1 MNGKLDEVRIYNRAL
16 SDAEVKALYNQGT
29 TGLSCTTNTLGL
41 PLNNNGCFYDGS
53 PDWRKAILKKSGTVV
68 AEASLAGN
76 EGGFC
81 ASTLFWTT
89 PDGTPITD
97 WSSLFGAAN
106 SVAVE
111 IFIERND
118 GTTKRLGARTAKRS
132 QFDVSVTADR
142 EFPVNGPQAEA
153 TFTATP
159 SGGTGPY
166 TYSWLKVMDYAG
178 GDGYG
183 YQKWGDTDSATIE
196 LPAYGERYPS
206 YPNRLASF
214 NSLHPIDL
222 QVTDSSGQQAR
233 VQCLAAV
240 TAPALNG
247 DPALSGSGSQLQRG
261 VDVAS
266 GNYHLSATD
275 LSVSGKGPD
284 FVVTRAYNSN
294 ITKPGDWSFN
304 LDLRAWF
311 AWHSMGREI
320 TIGPREDGRDQTF
333 YRELDGTWRALNP
346 GNFDQLVSN
355 ADGSLTLYTQG
366 NLLYHFADP
375 QGEHFGRLEQIADRD
390 GNALTFG
397 HDSND
402 RLISAT
408 DAGGRLYTITRDSE
422 GRITQVADFAG
433 RFVSYTWNAD
443 DMITAARN
451 PRKLATTYGYSGTRL
466 TTITDPRGK
475 LQATIAYCAGATDC
489 KAKANTGRV
498 KSVTDG
504 AGKAWTY
511 AYTTTL
517 NAQGLHGTT
526 IKRPATNNVNNNLGF
541 VLDATRTRVLERV
554 DSLNAADPSSKIISK
569 TTFRSTTDRTR
580 IAELAL
586 AERHERPS
594 GAGTEIAYTDDGA
607 GNPTQITDA
616 LNRKT
621 TAAWTRVGD
630 QTNLTPLA
638 SVTRPGVEKP
648 TRYDEFTPSGKART
662 VQDALDHVTKREY
675 DAAGLLTKTTD
686 ALQNSTS
693 IAYDAHGRPIQVTDA
708 LGQVTKTAYDK
719 LGRVISETNARGYV
733 TRYTYDAN
741 GNVLTIT
748 DAAGGVTTHTYDNSD
763 NLISTKDP
771 RGAITSYEYDALNRK
786 IVERYT
792 VNGVGRVRKFE
803 YDAMGRL
810 AKVINE
816 KGHATTTRFDARGL
830 TLQEINPLSQ
840 TIAYTYDKNGNVL
853 TVTDAE
859 GRTIT
864 YQYDKLDRKTKMTDA
879 LGNFEQYTYNAQ
891 GLLASKRD
899 LRGKTTR
906 YEYDALGRM
915 TKVTDPDGAVTTA
928 TYDANGNLTST
939 TDRKNQPTVY
949 TYDALN
955 RLIQQ
960 TDAMGRSWTMT
971 YDKNGNLRTRTTPA
985 GQKTI
990 YTYDK
995 LDRVASVSYPDGSTV
1010 SYTYDPNGNRL
1021 SMTDANGTTSYAY
1034 DEQNRLTSV
1043 TDAFGNV
1050 VAYRYDP
1057 AGLLSRLIYPGNKSV
1072 IYVYDAAERLKSLTD
1087 WLQHVT
1093 TYTRDK
1099 TGAVTAIAY
1108 GNGARVDKTYDKAG
1122 RLTVLTNRNAA
1133 SAIISNHALTLDG
1146 VGNPISAS
1154 LDLPLLPT
1162 NPGKAAAM
1170 LYDASN
1176 RMTTVG
1182 GKAITYD
1189 TDGRLTTDPTG
1200 SAAIEYAYNAQD
1212 LITRVT
1218 KGGTLTDSYV
1228 YDGDGRRM
1236 ARRTGTQTT
1245 RYVLDPTGGDL
1256 YSVLA
1261 ETDGSNKV
1269 LRYYIYGEGLVSQIA
1284 GGAHRYYHFDQS
1296 GNTLALTDSKGVVTD
1311 TYAYEPFGNT
1321 TVKGTSYN
1329 PFRFVGQYGVMDDGN
1344 GLHHMRARYYRPD
1357 LRRFVSLDA
1366 MNGKITDPM
1375 TLNRYQY
1382 VSGNPM
1388 AGVDPSG
1395 NEIDVA
1401 AYAKGI
1407 AALAKTT
1414 KKPTPTLSFDER
1426 KELVKWAKKKNL
1438 EKAAGKKLTKKQ
1450 VEKIQKMAKKQ
1461 VNADL
1466 ADKISSTEKYNRAID
1481 NLTRPAGHIFNAMDV
1496 ASSATDYANGEISLK
1511 TAIGENSLNYVP
1523 VLSTIMDA
1531 ANMGLAISDTIT
1543 GGAAPDEALKR
1554 SVRVVYGGPEQADK
1568 YADEGLEYLDSIGVP
1583 TNCVYNPESCGLT
1596 KWEGAFMSIMS
1607 SFGAKEW

>member
-1 MNGKLDEVRIYNRAL
+1 MRKSLIE
-16 SDAEVKALYNQGT
+16 S
-29 TGLSCTTNTLGL
+29 SC
-41 PLNNNGCFYDGS
+41 
-53 PDWRKAILKKSGTVV
+53 KST
-68 AEASLAGN
+68 
-76 EGGFC
+76 
-81 ASTLFWTT
+81 
-89 PDGTPITD
+89 
-97 WSSLFGAAN
+97 
-106 SVAVE
+106 
-111 IFIERND
+111 
-118 GTTKRLGARTAKRS
+118 
-132 QFDVSVTADR
+132 
-142 EFPVNGPQAEA
+142 
-153 TFTATP
+153 
-159 SGGTGPY
+159 
-166 TYSWLKVMDYAG
+166 
-178 GDGYG
+178 
-183 YQKWGDTDSATIE
+183 
-196 LPAYGERYPS
+196 
-206 YPNRLASF
+206 
-214 NSLHPIDL
+214 HPIDL

-526 IKRPATNNVNNNLGF
+526 IKRPATNNVNNNLVF

-554 DSLNAADPSSKIISK
+554 DSLNAGDYRSK
-569 TTFRSTTDRTR
+569 TNFRTTTDRTR

-648 TRYDEFTPSGKART
+648 TRYDDFTPSGKART

-675 DAAGLLTKTTD
+675 DAGLLTKTTD

-693 IAYDAHGRPIQVTDA
+693 ITYDAHGRPIQVTDA

-741 GNVLTIT
+741 GNVRTIT

-939 TDRKNQPTVY
+939 TDRKNQTTVY

-995 LDRVASVSYPDGSTV
+995 LDRVAGVSYPDGSTV

-1021 SMTDANGTTSYAY
+1021 SMTDANGTTSYTY

-1072 IYVYDAAERLKSLTD
+1072 IYAYDAAERLKNLTD

-1099 TGAVTAIAY
+1099 TGVVTAIAY

-1146 VGNPISAS
+1146 AGNPISAS

-1182 GKAITYD
+1182 GKAITHD

-1269 LRYYIYGEGLVSQIA
+1269 LRYYLYGEGLVSQIT
-1284 GGAHRYYHFDQS
+1284 GNSHRYYHFDQS

-1388 AGVDPSG
+1388 THVDPDGELAFLIPVAGFLLKEAASMAFEEATG
-1395 NEIDVA
+1395 IPMPTLKNAGKMVIKNALGKKAIKEIDIGWITKDKSLKDRVLTDVEIMA
-1401 AYAKGI
+1401 AKIKTLATNKAFAEGGGI
-1407 AALAKTT
+1407 TKSIRNAYKT
-1414 KKPTPTLSFDER
+1414 KKFRSDTLEYFEEKYSDKWLDKN
-1426 KELVKWAKKKNL
+1426 KEFINL
-1438 EKAAGKKLTKKQ
+1438 LRDGKK
-1450 VEKIQKMAKKQ
+1450 
-1461 VNADL
+1461 
-1466 ADKISSTEKYNRAID
+1466 
-1481 NLTRPAGHIFNAMDV
+1481 GHIDHLR
-1496 ASSATDYANGEISLK
+1496 ELQI
-1511 TAIGENSLNYVP
+1511 
-1523 VLSTIMDA
+1523 
-1531 ANMGLAISDTIT
+1531 
-1543 GGAAPDEALKR
+1543 GGADAFYNMVVSPSSINMASGRQLRQILR
-1554 SVRVVYGGPEQADK
+1554 SG
-1568 YADEGLEYLDSIGVP
+1568 IG
-1583 TNCVYNPESCGLT
+1583 
-1596 KWEGAFMSIMS
+1596 W
-1607 SFGAKEW
+1607 